1 MGWMPANIRC
11 DHTKGRD
18 GCLCPL
24 ILPYSHLCVNA
35 PLIHFQNSA
44 ASFNGPGWAGVW
56 CVYYLTKEIV
66 KESKIGFCAS
76 AQAIHSGRLTIYPTT
91 EVQADSLWIM
101 NHDFLFPSR
110 EGAQRNLAPSKIRKY
125 VLNFQKGLMVGH
137 KSCRKVPS
145 AQRIIAVMS
154 LHVHCTISIS
164 FSAILCSVPT
174 GGASGQL

>member
-1 MGWMPANIRC
+1 MGWMVANIRC

-18 GCLCPL
+18 GGLCPL

-44 ASFNGPGWAGVW
+44 ASFNGPGRAGLV
-56 CVYYLTKEIV
+56 CVLFDKRNCEGKQNWLLCLGT
-66 KESKIGFCAS
+66 SHSFRPPDNLSHHWGAS
-76 AQAIHSGRLTIYPTT
+76 WLPMNHEPWLSFS
-91 EVQADSLWIM
+91 SLWGNSTKLGSIK
-101 NHDFLFPSR
+101 N
-110 EGAQRNLAPSKIRKY
+110 QKIC
-125 VLNFQKGLMVGH
+125 LTFQKGLMVGC
-137 KSCRKVPS
+137 KSCRNLPS

-154 LHVHCTISIS
+154 LHVHCTIFIS